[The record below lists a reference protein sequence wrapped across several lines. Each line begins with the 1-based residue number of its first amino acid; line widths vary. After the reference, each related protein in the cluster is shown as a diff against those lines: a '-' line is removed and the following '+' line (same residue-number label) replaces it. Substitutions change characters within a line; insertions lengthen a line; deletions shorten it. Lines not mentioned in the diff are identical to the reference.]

1 MQTQCTP
8 ELFVFPPVEG
18 HQVVAAFD
26 GGSITSDAGA
36 LLLGAADRA
45 IGMVG
50 RFASCFHDTRYQE
63 MTEHSVETL
72 VLQRV
77 VGIALGY
84 EDLNDHDELRHDPIL
99 ATLTG
104 KLTPK
109 RSNCA
114 ALAGKS
120 TLNRLELSKPE
131 PDRYHKISVDE
142 LAVETL
148 FVDLFLDAHSKPP
161 KQIILDLDATDDP
174 LHGDQE
180 GKFFHGYYDCY
191 CYLPLYI
198 FCGRHLLV
206 AKLRPANIDGSA
218 GAVEEVAR
226 VVAQIRQRWP
236 KVRILLRGDSGFARD
251 ALMVW
256 CEANQ
261 VDFLF
266 GLARNSRLEAI
277 LAPSMR
283 EAKKV
288 SKRTGKTVRRFK
300 NFTYRTRDSW
310 DRRRRVIGKA
320 EWTKGE
326 GNPRFVVTSLSRS
339 EAKPR
344 YLYEKIYC
352 ARGDMENRIK
362 ECQLDLFSDR
372 TSAATMRAN
381 QIRLWFASLAYVLM
395 CALRRIG
402 LAGTKFARAT
412 CGTIRLKL
420 LKIGALVKLSV
431 RRIKVAMASSCPDQ
445 GAFASAYYE
454 LCRAARQAA

>member
-1 MQTQCTP
+1 
-8 ELFVFPPVEG
+8 
-18 HQVVAAFD
+18 
-26 GGSITSDAGA
+26 
-36 LLLGAADRA
+36 
-45 IGMVG
+45 
-50 RFASCFHDTRYQE
+50 
-63 MTEHSVETL
+63 
-72 VLQRV
+72 
-77 VGIALGY
+77 
-84 EDLNDHDELRHDPIL
+84 
-99 ATLTG
+99 
-104 KLTPK
+104 
-109 RSNCA
+109 
-114 ALAGKS
+114 
-120 TLNRLELSKPE
+120 
-131 PDRYHKISVDE
+131 
-142 LAVETL
+142 
-148 FVDLFLDAHSKPP
+148 
-161 KQIILDLDATDDP
+161 
-174 LHGDQE
+174 
-180 GKFFHGYYDCY
+180 
-191 CYLPLYI
+191 
-198 FCGRHLLV
+198 V

-326 GNPRFVVTSLSRS
+326 GNPRFVVTSLSIS

-445 GAFASAYYE
+445 GAFASAYNE